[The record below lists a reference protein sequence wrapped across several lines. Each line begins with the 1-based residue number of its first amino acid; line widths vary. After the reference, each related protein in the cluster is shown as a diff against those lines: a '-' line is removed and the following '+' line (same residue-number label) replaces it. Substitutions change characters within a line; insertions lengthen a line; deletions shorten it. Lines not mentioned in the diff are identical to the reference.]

1 MRLLM
6 TLVLKQVIWVLCS
19 VALIAIFGFDR
30 QTAAFIVLGG
40 FAAVLAFALVR
51 ARLRARN
58 RGGNRNS
65 AAGDNLD

>member
-1 MRLLM
+1 M
-6 TLVLKQVIWVLCS
+6 TLVLTQVICVLCS

-40 FAAVLAFALVR
+40 FAAVLAFALGR

-58 RGGNRNS
+58 RGGNRNA